1 MFIILHPF
9 QKDEQRFFINEY
21 YNGKYCKV
29 NTTYNNNTHSF
40 PTSRGFSSYNFIIL
54 RESWLFDLE
63 KGNTI
68 AGVRKRKTA
77 TDKLT
82 VREKTKRA
90 LMNQMGNDM
99 ILADPYH
106 VQVICRCC

>member
-1 MFIILHPF
+1 M
-9 QKDEQRFFINEY
+9 
-21 YNGKYCKV
+21 
-29 NTTYNNNTHSF
+29 
-40 PTSRGFSSYNFIIL
+40 
-54 RESWLFDLE
+54 
-63 KGNTI
+63 I